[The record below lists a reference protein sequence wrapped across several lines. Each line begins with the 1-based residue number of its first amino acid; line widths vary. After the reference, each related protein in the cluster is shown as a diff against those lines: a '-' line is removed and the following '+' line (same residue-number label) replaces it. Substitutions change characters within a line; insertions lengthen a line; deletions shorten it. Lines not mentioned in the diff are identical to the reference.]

1 MTQEQIDQAKQLFSE
16 LFDYEDDIAALRGA
30 EATLFFILESQDKYT
45 ADAIAFVMERLRI
58 VAKRMD
64 EMQSKAIDLGKL
76 VTGGEL

>member
-1 MTQEQIDQAKQLFSE
+1 
-16 LFDYEDDIAALRGA
+16 
-30 EATLFFILESQDKYT
+30 
-45 ADAIAFVMERLRI
+45 MERLRI